1 MLVISFVTENIIM
14 YKPERLLNILV
25 SLKTE
30 INRSEQYIIDNG
42 IEAETTNNMLLTRYE
57 PLHEIIDV

>member
-1 MLVISFVTENIIM
+1 M
-14 YKPERLLNILV
+14 YKPERLLNMLV

>member
-1 MLVISFVTENIIM
+1 M

-30 INRSEQYIIDNG
+30 INRSEQYIIDND